1 MGVGCVDPDV
11 SDAATVLLER
21 SCHDLGLLA
30 DLPDAHFTFHTAGDD
45 TLAIV
50 SWRQSCNAVVMSIV
64 NGVEKSA

>member
-1 MGVGCVDPDV
+1 MGVGCVDPNV

-21 SCHDLGLLA
+21 SCHNLGLLA

-50 SWRQSCNAVVMSIV
+50 SWRQSCNAVIMGIV

>member
-1 MGVGCVDPDV
+1 MGVVCVDPDV
-11 SDAATVLLER
+11 GDAATVLLER

-50 SWRQSCNAVVMSIV
+50 SWRQSCNAVIMGIV